1 MISAGWADT
10 PTAWLAATTGF
21 VQSSTTLRDSVK
33 IVQTSSI
40 TPWAD
45 RASLPVTISNDL
57 NQSVTVYVTVRPL
70 TPLLKVENSFVAITV
85 EPRSQRKAQIPV
97 QSLSNG
103 TVQLEVSLHR
113 SSGVNVGETAY
124 VSTVVQAGWET
135 PVTIGF
141 AVAVVLVFAAGIART
156 IVRRRRARVSEG

>member
-1 MISAGWADT
+1 
-10 PTAWLAATTGF
+10 
-21 VQSSTTLRDSVK
+21 
-33 IVQTSSI
+33 
-40 TPWAD
+40 
-45 RASLPVTISNDL
+45 VTISNDL

-70 TPLLKVENSFVAITV
+70 TPLVKVENSFVAITV

-141 AVAVVLVFAAGIART
+141 AVAVVLVFAAGIVRT
-156 IVRRRRARVSEG
+156 VVRRRRARASEG